1 MKDWRIVF
9 GAVFVVLFFV
19 STHVFAAE
27 TYRVKKGDTIAA
39 ISGKYRVSV
48 ESLKQANKL
57 RGNKLSINQVL
68 IIPNSGKKN
77 SARISGQPS
86 LPASQKADHNKIYTV
101 KKGDSLQKIA
111 RVAGMPVSELKSLNQ
126 LRDNTI
132 KPGQKLVLKR
142 HSATIAATTTKKP
155 LPQSQSIRAENVE
168 LSNLNDQNDHIQS
181 ILESREAILADSDS
195 SPSPPLFLGK
205 WEDSKDK
212 ELLVKISKGFLG
224 APYRFGGMSLK
235 GIDCSA
241 FVKRVYSFFDIT
253 LPRTARE
260 QANVGQKVSR
270 DELVVGD
277 LVFFNTSRYYIS
289 HVGIYIGNGQFVHAS
304 SGRNKEVRIN
314 NLSDPYYDKRFV
326 QATRVKDGE
335 DKL

>member
-1 MKDWRIVF
+1 MKDWRVIF
-9 GAVFVVLFFV
+9 GVVFVVLFFV
-19 STHVFAAE
+19 STHAFAAE
-27 TYRVKKGDTIAA
+27 KYRVKKGDTLGAIA
-39 ISGKYRVSV
+39 SKHRVSA
-48 ESLKQANKL
+48 ESLRQVNKL
-57 RGNKLSINQVL
+57 NGNKLSINQVL
-68 IIPNSGKKN
+68 VIPDVGKKD
-77 SARISGQPS
+77 AAKVSGQPS
-86 LPASQKADHNKIYTV
+86 PIVSQRVSHTTKTYTV

-111 RVAGMPVSELKSLNQ
+111 NVTGVSVSELKSLNQ
-126 LRDNTI
+126 LRNNAI

-142 HSATIAATTTKKP
+142 NPVVVTAAATKP
-155 LPQSQSIRAENVE
+155 LSRPSYANDFERSD
-168 LSNLNDQNDHIQS
+168 LNDRNDPIQDL
-181 ILESREAILADSDS
+181 LEGRESILADSD
-195 SPSPPLFLGK
+195 SPPLFLGK

-241 FVKRVYSFFDIT
+241 FVKRIYSFFDIT

-277 LVFFNTSRYYIS
+277 LVFFNTQRYYIS
-289 HVGIYIGNGQFVHAS
+289 HVGIYIGDGQFVHAS
-304 SGRNKEVRIN
+304 SGRSKEVRIS
-314 NLSDPYYDKRFV
+314 NLSEPYYDKRFV
-326 QATRVKDGE
+326 QATRVKSLE